1 MVGDILGRNCHQSV
15 VGDIPVKSINPMVG
29 DILGKACKSVVGD
42 HLVASYP
49 NRWFSAELYK
59 SVVDHRPLTQ
69 VIRRTVEIT
78 GWHDWLVE
86 YNGMGERRHRLYCT
100 VSVRGLASGI
110 QWDGRE
116 ASPPLL
122 YCFCQMTG

>member
-1 MVGDILGRNCHQSV
+1 MGWERG
-15 VGDIPVKSINPMVG
+15 
-29 DILGKACKSVVGD
+29 AT
-42 HLVASYP
+42 A
-49 NRWFSAELYK
+49 
-59 SVVDHRPLTQ
+59 LT
-69 VIRRTVEIT
+69 VLFRSD
-78 GWHDWLVE
+78 DWLVE

-110 QWDGRE
+110 QRDGRE